1 MKYTPIFQA
10 RIKNFKVIFK
20 DLVNWKKWIESLEGK
35 IVEFRVK
42 EWKESRSEKQNNLY
56 WAWIELIKE
65 ETGQNKNSLHE
76 HFAGK
81 FLKRVST
88 ITNKSGKTQSVD
100 TVRSTTSLKT
110 DEFGEYLDDV
120 SDFVVEFFKFKLPNP
135 YEDEWKLDKIKRQK
149 K

>member
-1 MKYTPIFQA
+1 
-10 RIKNFKVIFK
+10 
-20 DLVNWKKWIESLEGK
+20 LVNWKKWIESLEGK

-56 WAWIELIKE
+56 WAWIELLKE

-110 DEFGEYLDDV
+110 DEFTEYLKDV
-120 SDFVVEFFKFKLPNP
+120 EKFVFDFFEFMLPNP
-135 YEDEWKLDKIKRQK
+135 YKDEWKLDKIKKQK